1 MIIVTDSD
9 GFPPHDGISVSIGGQ
24 HGVHN
29 LAHRMDG
36 DRKTQ
41 NRLDNFGSGLQRG
54 PIQTPSCTHLPQ
66 RVSRRPPS
74 MKNLCQA
81 PNHNSDPHRHVG
93 GPPPFG
99 KGFGHRSVHR
109 WRSRGMRE
117 GGGAGWA
124 TARRRAPTARAR
136 RPPRAT
142 RLRLAGRGPPAHGR
156 AWAVCPPPPPLTP
169 RARTPPLPPPIP
181 TPRRVLLGRVGA
193 ARVAAGGGTRIGRR
207 APHRIGV
214 GRAPQL
220 PRAVSGQDAPGHRRR
235 RPCPRLPSLA
245 SSPLSLRSRSPPSDT
260 APLPPSRVWGPA
272 PATPGGHQ

>member
-117 GGGAGWA
+117 GGGRVGRPRGVAHRRRGRGGPH
-124 TARRRAPTARAR
+124 ARRAFASPGGDRQRTAARGRFALPLPPSPHAPAPLPSPPPHPYP
-136 RPPRAT
+136 PPRAT
-142 RLRLAGRGPPAHGR
+142 RPCGCGPRRCGRRHADWAARPPPHRCWPRAAATSGGVRPGR
-156 AWAVCPPPPPLTP
+156 SRSPPPPPLP
-169 RARTPPLPPPIP
+169 A
-181 TPRRVLLGRVGA
+181 
-193 ARVAAGGGTRIGRR
+193 
-207 APHRIGV
+207 
-214 GRAPQL
+214 
-220 PRAVSGQDAPGHRRR
+220 
-235 RPCPRLPSLA
+235 PSL
-245 SSPLSLRSRSPPSDT
+245 SCLLSPLSPLSLPS
-260 APLPPSRVWGPA
+260 
-272 PATPGGHQ
+272 

>member
-36 DRKTQ
+36 ERKTQ

-81 PNHNSDPHRHVG
+81 PNHNSDPHGHVG

-99 KGFGHRSVHR
+99 KGFGHRFVHR
-109 WRSRGMRE
+109 WRSRGMWE
-117 GGGAGWA
+117 GGGA

-169 RARTPPLPPPIP
+169 RARTPPLPPPHP
-181 TPRRVLLGRVGA
+181 YPPPRATRPCGCGPRRCGRRHADWA
-193 ARVAAGGGTRIGRR
+193 ARPP
-207 APHRIGV
+207 PHRCW
-214 GRAPQL
+214 
-220 PRAVSGQDAPGHRRR
+220 PRAAATSGGVRPG
-235 RPCPRLPSLA
+235 
-245 SSPLSLRSRSPPSDT
+245 RSRSPPPP
-260 APLPPSRVWGPA
+260 PLPAPSLSCLLSPLS
-272 PATPGGHQ
+272 PLSLPS